1 MKRWAVLVVVLYLLA
16 LLALTGPLVMVGFY
30 HSAQTVKLA
39 NGETVTAGISRSD
52 VADIYFSWGYWGF
65 LAVMAAGQAAMLLA
79 PVSLTLQRPTA
90 RRSVLW
96 PILVSGLMTGLLVTG
111 AGVALYEFIKGE
123 GALWLLD
130 KLQYLLVVVI
140 VVWGGWSIVFYKV
153 YRDAAPRD
161 VITRQCRCLLRGS
174 ILELLVAVPTHIVAR
189 SRDYC
194 CAGYLTFLGIAFGVS
209 VMLLSFGPGL
219 YFLFAAR
226 WKKLQPQI

>member
-16 LLALTGPLVMVGFY
+16 LLALTGPLVMIGFY
-30 HSAQTVKLA
+30 HSGQTVNLA
-39 NGETVTAGISRSD
+39 NGATVALGVTKSD
-52 VADIYFSWGYWGF
+52 VMDLYSSWGFWGF
-65 LAVMAAGQAAMLLA
+65 LAVMGLGQAVMLLA
-79 PVSLTLQRPTA
+79 PVSLSLQRPAT

-96 PILVSGLMTGLLVTG
+96 PVLASGLMMGLLMAG
-111 AGVALYEFIKGE
+111 AGVSLYEFIKGE

-140 VVWGGWSIVFYKV
+140 TVWALWSYVFYKI
-153 YRDAAPRD
+153 YRGAPPGDAIAQ
-161 VITRQCRCLLRGS
+161 QCRSLLSGS

-209 VMLLSFGPGL
+209 VMLFSFGPGL

-226 WKKLQPQI
+226 WKKLQPQV